1 MSNKFEMEL
10 RKLEKLMDKLNKKQR
25 GGDYEGVAA
34 QMEADAAGPGGEMGE
49 PSMTAFGPRAGIE
62 MAPGETPAMEADM
75 ASAMTGGRRN
85 NNRRNNMNVNMGM
98 NMNMNVN
105 NNRMNMNMSEMVMG
119 GANKRGPARTFKL
132 IKIDGK
138 PTNLDHHATL
148 YERTKEGKPKKVSL
162 TSVARKVFRQV
173 CRGMGK
179 KADCKLNF
187 TIVETTREVDNM
199 GHLKAHNERTYN
211 GMVEKKKK
219 PTTRKL
225 PNGKVV
231 VNKFNY
237 KVKHVPVGSA

>member
-1 MSNKFEMEL
+1 
-10 RKLEKLMDKLNKKQR
+10 
-25 GGDYEGVAA
+25 
-34 QMEADAAGPGGEMGE
+34 MEADAAGPGGEMGE

-75 ASAMTGGRRN
+75 ASAMTGGRPNKKRGGEQIMKGNYMLFENEEEEEKEPYIKNGRN
-85 NNRRNNMNVNMGM
+85 NNTIPLLSNNELAKNLTRFENLGA
-98 NMNMNVN
+98 
-105 NNRMNMNMSEMVMG
+105 RG